1 MKLFTI
7 KLNKRLYLKDEET
20 GKLVYTPPDFIRHKC
35 NRQVLDKL
43 AEEINSGET
52 TYIKAVI
59 KFESNRLN
67 KTKRF

>member
-1 MKLFTI
+1 MKLFIT
-7 KLNKRLYLKDEET
+7 KLNKRLYLKDEKT

-59 KFESNRLN
+59 KFESDRMK